1 MANWPSAERR
11 ARWFDTAGGL
21 AAAGAVLETTDIAHM
36 IEDASTRP
44 IGTGRPLPQAAQR
57 AADRSASA
65 CDRDGH
71 NFRMTAPPA
80 RTPAMARP
88 RPHSLTELF
97 WAFTLLALQGFGGV
111 LTVVQRELV
120 DKKRWLSRDEFVE
133 SWAVA
138 QVMPGPNVV
147 NLGLMLGE
155 RYFGLRGAFVAT
167 AGLFTFPLLALLA
180 LAVLFNSVSDNTL
193 AQGALRGM
201 GAAAS
206 GLVMASGLRLAG
218 ALRSNVMGLPV
229 CAVLA
234 VVTFVAIALLR
245 LPLIWVLWVVG
256 GVAYVWA
263 WWQLGRRPAGTTERP

>member
-1 MANWPSAERR
+1 
-11 ARWFDTAGGL
+11 
-21 AAAGAVLETTDIAHM
+21 M
-36 IEDASTRP
+36 IEDTLTRP
-44 IGTGRPLPQAAQR
+44 IGFRRPLSLAAQH
-57 AADRSASA
+57 AADRSSRA

-97 WAFTLLALQGFGGV
+97 WAFTLLAMQGFGGV